1 MNNLTA
7 LHICVLEPFFDLP
20 VKAVIRAVAT
30 YLPEAVLT
38 NDAIAESFPEWPADK
53 IEKKLGIRAR
63 HISGPQEFTSN
74 LATAAAERLFV
85 QTGVDRASVD
95 GLIVV
100 TQTPDYLLPTTACVV
115 QHALGLPKKLL
126 AFDLNLG
133 CSGFVY
139 GLSVAKSLIEA
150 RLCRRLL
157 LITADTYSKLLDPTD
172 QSVRTLFGD
181 GSAAALI
188 EGVESDL
195 HFIGPFDFGTD
206 GACAADLM
214 AHGSAMRPPA
224 ETEMSCL
231 RMNGGEVFAF
241 TLRAVPPSVEAVL
254 AQSGLTL
261 EQIDLF
267 VFHQA
272 NVYLLE
278 HLRQK
283 CRIPREKFVVAMA
296 ECGNTVSSS
305 IPMALVQALAQ
316 KRLRCGAKVILS
328 GFGVGA
334 SWATCLV
341 EWA

>member
-1 MNNLTA
+1 M
-7 LHICVLEPFFDLP
+7 
-20 VKAVIRAVAT
+20 KAVIKAVAA

-38 NDAIAESFPEWPADK
+38 NEAIAASFPDWPADK
-53 IEKKLGIRAR
+53 IEKKLGIRVR

-74 LATAAAERLFV
+74 LAVSAAEKLFTA
-85 QTGVDRASVD
+85 TGVDRASVD
-95 GLIVV
+95 ALIVV

-115 QHALGLPKKLL
+115 QHSLRLTNKSL

-139 GLSVAKSLIEA
+139 GLSVAKSLVETG
-150 RLCRRLL
+150 LSRRLL
-157 LITADTYSKLLDPTD
+157 LITADTYTKLLDPND

-181 GSAAALI
+181 GATATLV
-188 EGVESDL
+188 EGVESERQ
-195 HFIGPFDFGTD
+195 FIGPFDFGTD
-206 GACAADLM
+206 GACAGDLM
-214 AHGSAMRPPA
+214 AHGSAMRRPVEAGP
-224 ETEMSCL
+224 SCL
-231 RMNGGEVFAF
+231 KMNGGEVFAF

-254 AQSGLTL
+254 AQSGLAL

-267 VFHQA
+267 VFHQD

-305 IPMALVQALAQ
+305 IPMALGQALAQ
-316 KRLRCGAKVILS
+316 NRLHNGAKVLLS

-334 SWATCLV
+334 SWASCLV
-341 EWA
+341 EWSDGVA

>member
-1 MNNLTA
+1 M
-7 LHICVLEPFFDLP
+7 
-20 VKAVIRAVAT
+20 KAVIRAIAT

-38 NDAIAESFPEWPADK
+38 NDAIAASFPDWPADK

-74 LATAAAERLFV
+74 LATAAAERLFA

-115 QHALGLPKKLL
+115 QHELRLQKKIL

-139 GLSVAKSLIEA
+139 ALSVAKGLVEVGLI
-150 RLCRRLL
+150 RRLL
-157 LITADTYSKLLDPTD
+157 LITADTYTKLLDPTD
-172 QSVRTLFGD
+172 QAVRTLFGD
-181 GSAAALI
+181 GATATLI
-188 EGVESDL
+188 EGVESERN
-195 HFIGPFDFGTD
+195 FIGSFDFGTD
-206 GACAADLM
+206 GACASDLM
-214 AHGSAMRPPA
+214 AHGSAMRLPA
-224 ETEMSCL
+224 ETMTSCL
-231 RMNGGEVFAF
+231 RMNGAEVFAF

-254 AQSGLTL
+254 TQSGLAL

-305 IPMALVQALAQ
+305 IPMALGQVLVQ
-316 KRLRCGAKVILS
+316 KRLRNGAKVLLS

-334 SWATCLV
+334 SWASCLV
-341 EWA
+341 EWADGDAS